1 MNAQKI
7 VETFEKRKN
16 VTKTTLDDLYDVMI
30 WIEDKTD
37 NINIRTSV
45 DIAFRASEADG
56 YGTDPEWTS
65 EYSKLE
71 LAVIHG
77 ECELFIIDQYDM
89 SKKCERY
96 MIDYINLSDVQKA
109 LKELFEKLESFS
121 TREESAS
128 KISAIAKILI

>member
-1 MNAQKI
+1 MDAQKI
-7 VETFEKRKN
+7 VKTFESRKN
-16 VTKTTLDDLYDVMI
+16 VTKSTLDDLYDVMS
-30 WIEDKTD
+30 WIEEKTD
-37 NINIRTSV
+37 NVNVRTSI
-45 DIAFRASEADG
+45 DIKFRASEANG
-56 YGTDPEWTS
+56 YGSGPKWSS

-109 LKELFEKLESFS
+109 LEELFSTLEKFS

-128 KISAIAKILI
+128 KISAIAEMLK